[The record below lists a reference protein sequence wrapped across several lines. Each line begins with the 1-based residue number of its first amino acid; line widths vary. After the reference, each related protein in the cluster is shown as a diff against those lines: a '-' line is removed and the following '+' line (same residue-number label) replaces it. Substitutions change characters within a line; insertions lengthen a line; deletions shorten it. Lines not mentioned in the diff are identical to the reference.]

1 MKKIILLITVLT
13 NIAYS
18 WEVNTHRAID
28 KTAIEKASNLT
39 NFAIDSNIKGQGSKV
54 KGQVIMITKNSQS
67 LCTRV
72 FSVYDC

>member
-1 MKKIILLITVLT
+1 MKKIILLITVLS

-39 NFAIDSNIKGQGSKV
+39 DFAKDANIKNISYQGQGSGDNDNKR
-54 KGQVIMITKNSQS
+54 TK
-67 LCTRV
+67 
-72 FSVYDC
+72 